1 MLLGECTLAHLINRI
16 NLVRIMGLECNDSKN
31 SKFMSVESYKGLCL
45 LLAMKTSESIVAL
58 MNYYN

>member
-1 MLLGECTLAHLINRI
+1 MLLGECTLAHLITRI
-16 NLVRIMGLECNDSKN
+16 NLVRIMGLECNDRKN
-31 SKFMSVESYKGLCL
+31 SKFMPVESYKGLCL